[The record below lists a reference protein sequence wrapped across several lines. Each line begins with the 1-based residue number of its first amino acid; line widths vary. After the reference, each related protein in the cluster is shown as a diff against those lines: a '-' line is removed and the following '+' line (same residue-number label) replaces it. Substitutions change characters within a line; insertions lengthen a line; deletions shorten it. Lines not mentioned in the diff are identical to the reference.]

1 MKTTQ
6 IVDSILKEADLVND
20 IKRILNLNL
29 DDQIVD
35 KGQKLL
41 SLLDKLEISEESTL
55 IEKQDFIAVKE
66 KIRKSM
72 QMFQESMEDLF
83 SIHER
88 LIRESEMS

>member
-1 MKTTQ
+1 MKTTK

-55 IEKQDFIAVKE
+55 IEKQDFVAVKE

-83 SIHER
+83 SMHER